1 MKWNSPCAVLYFLP
15 WVVKNPGLFLACNWL
30 FPLSCP
36 LILSET
42 FLSARVYSK
51 SDSTL
56 CISTSPPK
64 VLCGLFS
71 GWVLVRDSTLALRSY
86 TYCYC
91 LVGWQWASDSRKLG
105 LQNSTSCFPLHGH
118 VMTAQNELLWYFS
131 WSLLSPKD
139 EEIFVALVLHTSSDL
154 SFFLN
159 SDMKF
164 VFLNGVRLV
173 QVFQLHASRPSSPWG
188 WRDHQFW
195 FEVFKWF
202 VYWWR

>member
-56 CISTSPPK
+56 CISTNPPE
-64 VLCGLFS
+64 VFCGLFS

-118 VMTAQNELLWYFS
+118 VMTAQNELLW
-131 WSLLSPKD
+131 
-139 EEIFVALVLHTSSDL
+139 
-154 SFFLN
+154 
-159 SDMKF
+159 
-164 VFLNGVRLV
+164 LV